1 MENKITFPKY
11 QTLNSHDNQY
21 YWLLWSVNGRVI
33 LKSSETY
40 VNKLNCLVGIESS
53 KRNTTDNNFQKDVAK
68 NGQYYF
74 RQISSGNFKE
84 LGNSEMYTTSSERDA
99 GIIAVKRD
107 APIANHEDKS
117 I

>member
-11 QTLNSHDNQY
+11 QILNSHNHQFH
-21 YWLLWSVNGRVI
+21 WLLWSVNGRVI

-40 VNKLNCLVGIESS
+40 VNKTNCLVGIESS
-53 KRNTTDNNFQKDVAK
+53 RKNTADNNFQKDVAT
-68 NGQYYF
+68 NGQFYF
-74 RQISSGNFKE
+74 RQISSGNYKQ
-84 LGNSEMYTTSSERDA
+84 LGNSEMYTTSKERDE

-107 APIANHEDKS
+107 APIANIEDKS